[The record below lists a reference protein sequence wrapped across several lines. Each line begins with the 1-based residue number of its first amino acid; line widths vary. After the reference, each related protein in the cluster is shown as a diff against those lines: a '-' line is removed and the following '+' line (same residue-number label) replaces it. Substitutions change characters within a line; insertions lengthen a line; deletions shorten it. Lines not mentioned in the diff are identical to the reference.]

1 MNKLLLS
8 IIVATSAAPA
18 MAAPTQYVYTGHV
31 TEVRNYTGT
40 ANIEAHA
47 GLGDSFSGSFFY
59 DPNAPFQYMIE
70 PGRGLFAGPMGTN
83 TVTVNDISVS
93 GSSRE
98 VQLFDSYPNYPD
110 NVFLAAVDNAPSKLP
125 AGLQGYTT
133 VIRLNFLVPIL
144 DMTLPSTLSLTEQ
157 PNPWFS
163 ITAYST
169 DGQAPGYFFWGVHGA
184 IDTLTAVPELGTSQY
199 LLAAIP
205 LLALVALRQRRTA
218 YRRDDDQRA
227 TALSPWARTPACVP
241 TSG

>member
-1 MNKLLLS
+1 MNKFLLS
-8 IIVATSAAPA
+8 AVVSASAPA
-18 MAAPTQYVYTGHV
+18 AMATQTQYAYTGHV

-40 ANIEAHA
+40 ATIKAHA
-47 GLGDSFSGSFFY
+47 SLGDSFSGSFYY
-59 DPNAPFQYMIE
+59 DPDAPFQYLIQ
-70 PGRGLFAGPMGTN
+70 PGRALFAGPMGAN

-93 GSSRE
+93 GSSWE

-110 NVFLAAVDNAPSKLP
+110 NVFLAAVDNDATKLP

-133 VIRLNFLVPIL
+133 VIRLNFLAPIL
-144 DMTLPSTLSLTEQ
+144 DMTLPRTLSLTEQ

-184 IDTLTAVPELGTSQY
+184 IDTLTAVPEPGTGQY

-205 LLALVALRQRRTA
+205 LLTLITRRQRRTSG
-218 YRRDDDQRA
+218 
-227 TALSPWARTPACVP
+227 LIGRT
-241 TSG
+241 